1 MRSLLDCESFVCR
14 QNWYDTITHSNRS
27 DFGCIFR
34 LLLLC
39 ALHSNCMWLC
49 NWYNSSGIYYI
60 YSRMNFDNGSKRWL
74 MIYECDTFN
83 SYSGSFLS
91 FVWLY
96 LRNLHSPQ
104 ASIFS
109 HIYSWMFFL
118 LFICRN
124 STSNVHIHYR
134 RSVWRVKNC
143 CDRHARQREKS
154 PGYPSRCWTRP
165 NCKTISTWIWSIG
178 QHKMCWPSVWAAV
191 CICGVHALVK

>member
-1 MRSLLDCESFVCR
+1 MFIFVFACAELEQTAISFLVVYMLMSSLINFNRLELIWLHYMRSLLDCESFVCR

-83 SYSGSFLS
+83 SYSGSFMS

-96 LRNLHSPQ
+96 LRNLHSPL

-109 HIYSWMFFL
+109 HIYS
-118 LFICRN
+118 
-124 STSNVHIHYR
+124 
-134 RSVWRVKNC
+134 
-143 CDRHARQREKS
+143 
-154 PGYPSRCWTRP
+154 
-165 NCKTISTWIWSIG
+165 
-178 QHKMCWPSVWAAV
+178 
-191 CICGVHALVK
+191 